1 MFRTFLLSTIL
12 MLLTGCYNT
21 YQPLEARNSTLT
33 QGNVQLNLKVGRTT
47 KADVLDKFGAPNI
60 TTRNGSGKEVWTYQR
75 AGQVSQSESSIKG
88 LNVIFIGSSRSNT
101 GFESSSRMIT
111 LIIEF
116 NENDIVTDFRS
127 RSSNF

>member
-1 MFRTFLLSTIL
+1 